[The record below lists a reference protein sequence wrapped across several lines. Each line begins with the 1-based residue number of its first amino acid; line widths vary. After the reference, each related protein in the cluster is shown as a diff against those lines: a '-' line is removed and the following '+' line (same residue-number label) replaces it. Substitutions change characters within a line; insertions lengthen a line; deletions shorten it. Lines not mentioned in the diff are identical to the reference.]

1 MKTLFSYFA
10 LRLFSLRCFSVGSWG
25 LLMVGLVHS
34 AGVHAQV
41 LINTRMEAL
50 SEPFA
55 MSFRPVSASQSR
67 IVFYRPSSVN
77 IPGATTVYVNGRY
90 HASLSA
96 GGYATLCIAPGSVEL
111 GSRHLDVRRR
121 SSKDGFDSITEVNLD
136 ASQNHFIRVE
146 AQSENQTLLVPVTL
160 AQAQA
165 ELPATRLQ
173 THTISRVLDAV
184 NCEEVQTPAP
194 PPVAVAV
201 ESLRQ
206 LSLPSDTLF
215 AFNRA
220 DREGMTSVGI
230 RAVDQL
236 IAQIAS
242 EYERVSRLHVIG
254 HADPIGQALFN
265 QRLSEGRAQTVK
277 EHLSQYTSAE
287 FNITHEGRGANELLV
302 TTCGSAR
309 TPENMA
315 CNLPNRRVVVEVT
328 GVLKKR

>member
-1 MKTLFSYFA
+1 MKTSPCHLQTHRLHPSLAKA
-10 LRLFSLRCFSVGSWG
+10 LPWG
-25 LLMVGLVHS
+25 LLLWVWAHCMS
-34 AGVHAQV
+34 VHAQV
-41 LINTRMEAL
+41 LINTSIDAL

-55 MSFRPVSASQSR
+55 LSFQSVAPSQSR
-67 IVFYRPSSVN
+67 IVFYRPSSVD

-96 GGYATLCIAPGSVEL
+96 GGYASLCISPGMTEL

-121 SSKDGFDSITEVNLD
+121 ASRDGFDSITEVNLL

-146 AQSENQTLLVPVTL
+146 AQSATQTLLVPVTL

-173 THTISRVLDAV
+173 THTISRVIDAV
-184 NCEEVQTPAP
+184 SCQEVPTTEP
-194 PPVAVAV
+194 PPVIMAVDTMRKLA
-201 ESLRQ
+201 
-206 LSLPSDTLF
+206 LPADTLF
-215 AFNRA
+215 GFNRS

-236 IAQIAS
+236 ISQIAS
-242 EYERVSRLHVIG
+242 DYERVSRLHVVG
-254 HADPIGQALFN
+254 YADPIGTSQSN
-265 QRLSEGRAQTVK
+265 QRLSEERAYTVK
-277 EHLSQYTSAE
+277 DYLSQYTGAG
-287 FNITHEGRGANELLV
+287 FTITHEGRGASELL
-302 TTCGSAR
+302 TTECGSAR

-315 CNLPNRRVVVEVT
+315 CHQPNRRVVVEVT